1 MGPSPRGRSAP
12 SVPIGSI
19 IKRALVER
27 PVPKAPAKTAS
38 RNTPTVPAKQ
48 PSLDLAKPRF
58 RSYLV
63 TGGSGFLGQ
72 ALVPRLL
79 KAGVKVRVLDTA
91 PIPPA
96 WAGKVDFV
104 QGDVRDAKLVDDAV
118 AGMECVLHCA
128 AALPIHRS
136 GKLIHGV
143 NVDGTRNLLESSVRH
158 GVKSFLFVSS
168 TAVYGLHK
176 EHPITEANRMIPVG
190 PYGESKVEAET
201 VCASYRD
208 RLHVAIIR
216 PKTFLGRGRLG
227 VFEILFDWIHDGKRI
242 PMIGKGHNKYQLLD
256 VEDLVDVMLIAS
268 AHPKGSDTFN
278 AAANRFGTLR
288 EDLAPLFKAA
298 GHAPRFL
305 PTPRRTTIAALWVLD
320 KLRLS
325 PLTKWHYGTMSS
337 DSYVETDKARDV
349 LGWTPRRSNQDT
361 LLAAY
366 TWYHAHRD
374 EVKSSVGTTHTV
386 PWNQKILKVFKRF
399 A

>member
-1 MGPSPRGRSAP
+1 MPPNA
-12 SVPIGSI
+12 
-19 IKRALVER
+19 
-27 PVPKAPAKTAS
+27 KAASTAS
-38 RNTPTVPAKQ
+38 LTR
-48 PSLDLAKPRF
+48 PRF
-58 RSYLV
+58 ASYLV

-79 KAGVKVRVLDTA
+79 AAGVKVRVLDTA
-91 PIPPA
+91 PVPQA
-96 WAGKVDFV
+96 WQGKVEGIV
-104 QGDVRDAKLVDDAV
+104 GDIRDAAVVDAAV

-136 GKLIHGV
+136 AKLIHGV
-143 NVDGTRNLLESSVRH
+143 NVDGTRNLLDAAVRH

-176 EHPITEANRMIPVG
+176 EHPITEENRMIPVG
-190 PYGESKVEAET
+190 PYGESKVEAEK

-208 RLHVAIIR
+208 RLRVAIIR
-216 PKTFLGRGRLG
+216 PKTVLGQGRLG

-256 VEDLVDVMLIAS
+256 VEDLIDAMLIAS

-278 AAANRFGTLR
+278 VAAKKFGTLR

-298 GHAPRFL
+298 GHEPRYL

-337 DSYVETDKARDV
+337 DSYVETDKAQVV
-349 LGWTPRRSNQDT
+349 LGWQPRRSNQDT

-386 PWNQKILKVFKRF
+386 PWNQKILRVFKKL

>member
-1 MGPSPRGRSAP
+1 M
-12 SVPIGSI
+12 
-19 IKRALVER
+19 
-27 PVPKAPAKTAS
+27 PKASGKTAP
-38 RNTPTVPAKQ
+38 RPTK
-48 PSLDLAKPRF
+48 PSGDDLARPRF

-79 KAGVKVRVLDTA
+79 AAGAKVRVLDTA
-91 PIPPA
+91 AIPAA
-96 WAGKVDFV
+96 WQGKVEGIV
-104 QGDVRDAKLVDDAV
+104 GDIRDAAAVDAAV

-136 GKLIHGV
+136 AKLIHGV
-143 NVDGTRNLLESSVRH
+143 NVDGTRNLLDASVRH

-190 PYGESKVEAET
+190 PYGESKVLAEQ

-208 RLHVAIIR
+208 RLHVAVIR
-216 PKTFLGRGRLG
+216 PKTFLGQGRLG

-256 VEDLVDVMLIAS
+256 VEDLIDAMLIAS

-278 AAANRFGTLR
+278 VAAKRFGTLR
-288 EDLAPLFKAA
+288 EDLAPLFRAA
-298 GHAPRFL
+298 GHKPRYL

-337 DSYVETDKARDV
+337 DSYVETDKAQVV
-349 LGWTPRRSNQDT
+349 LGWQPKRSNQDT

-366 TWYHAHRD
+366 TWYHANRD
-374 EVKSSVGTTHTV
+374 QVKHAVGTTHTV
-386 PWNQKILKVFKRF
+386 PWNQKILKVFKRL